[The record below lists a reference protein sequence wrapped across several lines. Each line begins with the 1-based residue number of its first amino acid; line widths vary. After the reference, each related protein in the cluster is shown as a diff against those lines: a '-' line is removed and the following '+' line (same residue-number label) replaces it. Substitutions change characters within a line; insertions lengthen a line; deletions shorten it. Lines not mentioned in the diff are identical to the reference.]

1 MILNRVVAFS
11 FLTFFATGSV
21 ALAEPLTEK
30 RIQDFLDKSTS
41 LTHANNNMS
50 DDQIADF
57 LDTHIDRKGAF
68 KSTLMYDIPGYPPQ
82 MRDVSLSKKDFIA
95 NILQGRKTMENYTS
109 SVTLKHADIRGD
121 KATIRTET
129 HESGIAPMNET
140 DRAPFE
146 GRSSCNQTLHDNGG
160 DIILSS
166 AVCETII
173 TFKE

>member
-1 MILNRVVAFS
+1 MTFKRVLSLS
-11 FLTFFATGSV
+11 FLALLATSS
-21 ALAEPLTEK
+21 AARAEPLTEQ
-30 RIQDFLDKSTS
+30 RIQNFLDKSTS
-41 LTHANNNMS
+41 LTHANNGMS

-82 MRDVSLSKKDFIA
+82 MRDIVLNKKDFIA

-109 SVTLKHADIRGD
+109 SVTLKHADIQGN